1 VIELLTVVGL
11 VTVVVAV
18 SAIAR
23 RLGLLAPIML
33 LLAGTALSFVPGLPR
48 IELDPEIVLTWI
60 LPPLVYVAAVNTS
73 VPAFR
78 FNLRPILLLAIGLV
92 LFTAFAVGFALHLV
106 LPAVPFAAA
115 LALGAVVSPPDA
127 VSATAIA
134 RRIGLPRRTVA
145 ILEGESLV
153 NDATALALFGVAVA
167 AATGGTVSAGAIT
180 LNALLVSVGGVAVG
194 VLGAAVFGAVHR
206 RVTDPLLDNAV
217 SLIAP
222 FVVYAAAAAIHA
234 SGVVAVV
241 VTGLS
246 LGHRY
251 PVLVAAASRLQMEA
265 FWRMVSFVLEGAVFV
280 LVGLQLRVVLEQLTD
295 TPVPMVVLATVV
307 VIGTVIAARFAWM
320 YPATYLARLVPRV
333 RERDPA
339 PSLRVPTILAWAGMR
354 GVVTLATALAL
365 PPTLAHGAG
374 YPRDLF
380 VFLAFATIVVTL
392 LLQGLTLP
400 RVARWLRVPPD
411 DPKADALAEAAVQQS
426 ASHAARERLE
436 AELSRDGEVPAD
448 VVDRLRTKMDLRTNM
463 AWERLGGRRRETPT
477 ETYSRLRAAMLEAE
491 REVFRRARDEG
502 RIPEE
507 VLRQAQRD
515 MDLEESL
522 LERKK

>member
-1 VIELLTVVGL
+1 
-11 VTVVVAV
+11 
-18 SAIAR
+18 
-23 RLGLLAPIML
+23 
-33 LLAGTALSFVPGLPR
+33 
-48 IELDPEIVLTWI
+48 
-60 LPPLVYVAAVNTS
+60 
-73 VPAFR
+73 
-78 FNLRPILLLAIGLV
+78 
-92 LFTAFAVGFALHLV
+92 
-106 LPAVPFAAA
+106 VPFAAT
-115 LALGAVVSPPDA
+115 LALGAVVARPDA
-127 VSATAIA
+127 VSAIAVA
-134 RRIGLPRRTVA
+134 RRIGLPRRMVA

-167 AATGGTVSAGAIT
+167 AATGGTVSARAIA
-180 LNALLVSVGGVAVG
+180 LNALLVSVGGVAVR
-194 VLGAAVFGAVHR
+194 VAGAKVFGAVHR
-206 RVTDPLLDNAV
+206 RITDPLLDNAV

-222 FVVYAAAAAIHA
+222 FVVYAAAASIHA

-251 PVLVAAASRLQMEA
+251 PVLMSAASRLQMEA
-265 FWRMVSFVLEGAVFV
+265 FWRMVNFVLEGAVFV
-280 LVGLQLRVVLEQLTD
+280 LVGLQLRVVVDQLHTRV
-295 TPVPMVVLATVV
+295 PVVVLATVV
-307 VIGTVIAARFAWM
+307 VIGAVIATRFAWM
-320 YPATYLARLVPRV
+320 YPATYLARLMPRI
-333 RERDPA
+333 RERDASP
-339 PSLRVPTILAWAGMR
+339 PLRVPTILAWAGMR

-365 PPTLAHGAG
+365 PSALAHGAG

-400 RVARWLRVPPD
+400 AVARWLRVPPD

-426 ASHAARERLE
+426 ASRAARQRLE
-436 AELSRDGEVPAD
+436 EELSRDGTVPED
-448 VVDRLRTKMDLRTNM
+448 VVDRLRMKMDLRTNM
-463 AWERLGGRRRETPT
+463 AWERLGSRRRETPT
-477 ETYSRLRAAMLEAE
+477 EAYSRLRGAMLEAE

-507 VLRQAQRD
+507 VLREAQRD